1 MIPNTQPK
9 SPHTMQVL
17 NVQAL
22 LPLSYTLHPPRPS
35 VVTEWVLS
43 VFGWAH
49 WKRMCHSS
57 ASSFISTPGQS
68 LGQHTPVLSHKTCW
82 MYVHAA
88 EFQRS
93 LWGFVLN
100 EEKAGHTAWCKLAK
114 EKESALQLQLL
125 QHHAGSWSPWCWRL
139 SSSSYCPP
147 DSVHNWRN
155 AWKVNHLRIK

>member
-1 MIPNTQPK
+1 MPNVVVCFSWFLILSQNPRTPCRCLMSK
-9 SPHTMQVL
+9 PCCLSLTLSILPDPLWLLNEFCLCLDELIGKGCATAPHRLSSPHQGRVL
-17 NVQAL
+17 D
-22 LPLSYTLHPPRPS
+22 
-35 VVTEWVLS
+35 
-43 VFGWAH
+43 
-49 WKRMCHSS
+49 
-57 ASSFISTPGQS
+57 STPR
-68 LGQHTPVLSHKTCW
+68 W

-114 EKESALQLQLL
+114 EKESAIQLQLL

-147 DSVHNWRN
+147 DSVHN
-155 AWKVNHLRIK
+155 

>member
-1 MIPNTQPK
+1 MGFLFWQLTEDKCWHQWKGRLISDVHLAAWEDQNKNGTTGDNKTKMVKCMVVMSRHAWCGCLFLMIPYTQPK
-9 SPHTMQVL
+9 SLHTMQVL

-68 LGQHTPVLSHKTCW
+68 LGQHTLMLSHKTCW
-82 MYVHAA
+82 MYIHAA
-88 EFQRS
+88 EFQCS
-93 LWGFVLN
+93 L
-100 EEKAGHTAWCKLAK
+100 
-114 EKESALQLQLL
+114 
-125 QHHAGSWSPWCWRL
+125 
-139 SSSSYCPP
+139 
-147 DSVHNWRN
+147 
-155 AWKVNHLRIK
+155 